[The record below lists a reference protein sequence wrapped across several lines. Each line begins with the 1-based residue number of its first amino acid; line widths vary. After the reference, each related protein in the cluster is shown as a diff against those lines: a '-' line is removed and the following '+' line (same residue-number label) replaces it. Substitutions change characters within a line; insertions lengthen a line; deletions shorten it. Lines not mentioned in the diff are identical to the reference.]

1 MGQDI
6 DSKNVKSYLMESP
19 TEALRLEI
27 KTDRASVKRQAL
39 WAGVKAGMKVLD
51 VGCGS
56 GAATAVLADLVGPSG
71 QVVGIDFSEERLA
84 IAREHYHARNVS
96 FAIHDIRTPYHS
108 DISFDL
114 VWSRFFL
121 EYFRKEQRQ
130 IVINSIASLKN
141 GGIACLADLDNNS
154 LGHYG
159 LSERLQ
165 KTLQDVIFR
174 LEENFDFDP
183 YAGRRLYGHLY
194 ELGFQNIACDM
205 EAHHLVYGQG
215 TPSDNFNWLQKV
227 DVAAE
232 KSGSTFDAY
241 DGNHQ
246 KFRTEV
252 EEFISSPKRFTY
264 TPLILARG
272 IKPE

>member
-1 MGQDI
+1 MAQYVDTQNA
-6 DSKNVKSYLMESP
+6 KNYLMEST
-19 TEALRLEI
+19 TEALRLEV
-27 KTDRASVKRQAL
+27 KTDKSSVKRQAI

-84 IAREHYHARNVS
+84 VAGEHYQAGNVD
-96 FAIHDIRTPYHS
+96 FALHDIRKPYVS
-108 DISFDL
+108 DISFDV

-130 IVINSIASLKN
+130 IVINSTASLKA
-141 GGIACLADLDNNS
+141 GGIACMGDLDNNS

-159 LSERLQ
+159 LSRRLQ
-165 KTLQDVIFR
+165 DTLQDILFR
-174 LEENFDFDP
+174 VERDFDFDP
-183 YAGRRLYGHLY
+183 YAGRRLYGHFY
-194 ELGFQNIACDM
+194 ELGFKDIACHM

-227 DVAAE
+227 DVAAR
-232 KSGSTFDAY
+232 KSGCTFEAY
-241 DGNHQ
+241 DGKYQ
-246 KFRTEV
+246 EFRNEV
-252 EEFISSPKRFTY
+252 EEFISSSKRFTY
-264 TPLILARG
+264 TPLILVRG